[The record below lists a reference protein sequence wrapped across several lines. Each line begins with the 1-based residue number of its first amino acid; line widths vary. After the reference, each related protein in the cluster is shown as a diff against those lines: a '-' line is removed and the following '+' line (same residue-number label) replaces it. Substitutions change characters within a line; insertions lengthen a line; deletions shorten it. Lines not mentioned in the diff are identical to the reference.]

1 MKEICVFRQALQG
14 NVMSTDTRSIIC
26 QLIEQTN
33 HSIIGQAHVTQS
45 MMIALLTGGHILLE
59 GLPGTAKT
67 RAAKILSER
76 LNLAFSRVQFT
87 PDLLPSDV
95 TGTQIYHQE
104 QAKLTFQAGP
114 IFSSMVLA
122 DEINRAPAKVQAALL
137 EAMAEGTVTVAGET
151 MSLPEPFLVIATQNP
166 VEQEGTYP
174 LPEAQMDRFMMKV
187 NVDYPDRESEML
199 IIDLVRQE
207 ELGAING
214 EEKETTDAESDT
226 DIDTNAREQHESE
239 LLHAA
244 FKGCA
249 QHIADGKEAVK
260 RIHTSQPIKQYIVD
274 LVMATR
280 FPHLYPD
287 SNLDKWIDVGVS
299 PRASIALDKCSRAHA
314 WLAGRDYVT
323 PDDVRTVVVSVL
335 GHRITPSFDALSNS
349 VSAEQIV
356 DELLLNVPLS

>member
-1 MKEICVFRQALQG
+1 
-14 NVMSTDTRSIIC
+14 MSTDTRAAIR

-33 HSIIGQAHVTQS
+33 QSIIGQAHVTQS
-45 MMIALLTGGHILLE
+45 MMIALLSGGHILLLE

-67 RAAKILSER
+67 RAAKILAEQF
-76 LNLAFSRVQFT
+76 NMPFSRVQFT

-104 QAKLTFQAGP
+104 QSKLTFQPGP

-151 MSLPEPFLVIATQNP
+151 MKLPEPFLVIATQNP

-207 ELGAING
+207 EL
-214 EEKETTDAESDT
+214 AEVNEAMDT
-226 DIDTNAREQHESE
+226 GRLQQEQNE
-239 LLHAA
+239 LLAAA
-244 FKGCA
+244 FEGCVE
-249 QHIADGKEAVK
+249 HISAGKEAVK
-260 RIHTSQPIKQYIVD
+260 QIHTSQPIKQYIVD

-335 GHRITPSFDALSNS
+335 GHRITPSFDALSHS

>member
-1 MKEICVFRQALQG
+1 
-14 NVMSTDTRSIIC
+14 MSTDTREAIC

-45 MMIALLTGGHILLE
+45 MMIALLSGGHLLLE

-67 RAAKILSER
+67 RAAKILAEQ
-76 LNLAFSRVQFT
+76 LNMAFSRVQFT

-104 QAKLTFQAGP
+104 QSKLAFQPGP

-187 NVDYPDRESEML
+187 NVDYPDRDAEML
-199 IIDLVRQE
+199 IIDLVRSE
-207 ELGAING
+207 ELAVMD
-214 EEKETTDAESDT
+214 EEVNKSMDT
-226 DIDTNAREQHESE
+226 GTLQQEQNK
-239 LLHAA
+239 LLAAA
-244 FKGCA
+244 FEGGVE
-249 QHIADGKEAVK
+249 HIAAGKEAVK

-335 GHRITPSFDALSNS
+335 GHRITPSFDALSSS
-349 VSAEQIV
+349 VTAEQIV

>member
-1 MKEICVFRQALQG
+1 
-14 NVMSTDTRSIIC
+14 MSTDTRAAIC

-33 HSIIGQAHVTQS
+33 QSIIGQAHVTQS
-45 MMIALLTGGHILLE
+45 MMIALLSGGHILLE

-67 RAAKILSER
+67 RAAKILAEQ
-76 LNLAFSRVQFT
+76 LNMAFSRVQFT

-104 QAKLTFQAGP
+104 QSKLTFQPGP

-187 NVDYPDRESEML
+187 NVDYPDRDSEML

-207 ELGAING
+207 ELAVMD
-214 EEKETTDAESDT
+214 EEVSKSMGTGTLQQ
-226 DIDTNAREQHESE
+226 EQNE
-239 LLHAA
+239 LLAAA
-244 FKGCA
+244 FEGGVE
-249 QHIADGKEAVK
+249 HIAAGKEAVK

-287 SNLDKWIDVGVS
+287 SNLDKWIEVGVS

-349 VSAEQIV
+349 VSAEKIV

>member
-1 MKEICVFRQALQG
+1 
-14 NVMSTDTRSIIC
+14 MSTDTREAIC

-45 MMIALLTGGHILLE
+45 MMIALLSGGHILLE

-67 RAAKILSER
+67 RAAKILAEQ
-76 LNLAFSRVQFT
+76 LNMAFSRVQFT

-104 QAKLTFQAGP
+104 QSKLTFQPGP

-187 NVDYPDRESEML
+187 NVDYPDRDSEML

-207 ELGAING
+207 ELALMDGGINQDT
-214 EEKETTDAESDT
+214 ETQPQ
-226 DIDTNAREQHESE
+226 EQNE
-239 LLHAA
+239 LLAAA
-244 FKGCA
+244 FKGGFE
-249 QHIADGKEAVK
+249 HIAAGKEAVK
-260 RIHTSQPIKQYIVD
+260 RIHISQPIKQYIVD

-299 PRASIALDKCSRAHA
+299 PRASIALDKCSRAQA
-314 WLAGRDYVT
+314 WLVGRDYVT
-323 PDDVRTVVVSVL
+323 PDDVRAVVVSVL

>member
-1 MKEICVFRQALQG
+1 
-14 NVMSTDTRSIIC
+14 MSTDTRAAIC

-33 HSIIGQAHVTQS
+33 QSIIGQAHVTQS
-45 MMIALLTGGHILLE
+45 MMIALLSGGHILLE

-67 RAAKILSER
+67 RAAKILAEQ
-76 LNLAFSRVQFT
+76 LNMAFSRVQFT

-104 QAKLTFQAGP
+104 QSKLTFQPGP

-151 MSLPEPFLVIATQNP
+151 MPLPEPFLVIATQNP
-166 VEQEGTYP
+166 IEQEGTYP

-187 NVDYPDRESEML
+187 NVGYPERDSEML

-207 ELGAING
+207 ELAAMD
-214 EEKETTDAESDT
+214 EEVNKSMDSGTLQQ
-226 DIDTNAREQHESE
+226 EQNE
-239 LLHAA
+239 LLAAA
-244 FKGCA
+244 FEGGVE
-249 QHIADGKEAVK
+249 HIAAGKEAVK

-349 VSAEQIV
+349 VTAEQIV

>member
-1 MKEICVFRQALQG
+1 
-14 NVMSTDTRSIIC
+14 MSTDTRAAIR

-33 HSIIGQAHVTQS
+33 QSIIGQAHVTQS
-45 MMIALLTGGHILLE
+45 MMIALLSGGHILLE

-67 RAAKILSER
+67 RAAKILAGQF
-76 LNLAFSRVQFT
+76 NMAFSRVQFT

-104 QAKLTFQAGP
+104 QSKLTFQPGP

-151 MSLPEPFLVIATQNP
+151 MKLPEPFLVIATQNP

-207 ELGAING
+207 EL
-214 EEKETTDAESDT
+214 AEVNEAMDT
-226 DIDTNAREQHESE
+226 GRLQQEQNE
-239 LLHAA
+239 LLVAA
-244 FKGCA
+244 FEGCVE
-249 QHIADGKEAVK
+249 HIAEGKEAVK
-260 RIHTSQPIKQYIVD
+260 QIHTSHPIKQYIVD

-323 PDDVRTVVVSVL
+323 PDDVRAVVVSVL
-335 GHRITPSFDALSNS
+335 GHRITPSFDALSHS

>member
-1 MKEICVFRQALQG
+1 
-14 NVMSTDTRSIIC
+14 MSTDTRAAIR

-33 HSIIGQAHVTQS
+33 QSIIGQAHVTQS
-45 MMIALLTGGHILLE
+45 MMIALLSGGHILLE

-67 RAAKILSER
+67 RAAKILAEQF
-76 LNLAFSRVQFT
+76 NMAFSRVQFT

-95 TGTQIYHQE
+95 TGTQTYHQE
-104 QAKLTFQAGP
+104 QSKLTFQPGP

-151 MSLPEPFLVIATQNP
+151 MKLPEPFLVIATQNP

-207 ELGAING
+207 EL
-214 EEKETTDAESDT
+214 AEVNEAMDT
-226 DIDTNAREQHESE
+226 GRLQQEQNE
-239 LLHAA
+239 LLAAA
-244 FKGCA
+244 FEGCVE
-249 QHIADGKEAVK
+249 HIAEGKEAVK
-260 RIHTSQPIKQYIVD
+260 QIHTSQPIKQYIVD

-335 GHRITPSFDALSNS
+335 GHRITPSFDALSHS

>member
-1 MKEICVFRQALQG
+1 
-14 NVMSTDTRSIIC
+14 MSTDTRAAIC
-26 QLIEQTN
+26 QLIQQTN
-33 HSIIGQAHVTQS
+33 QSIIGQAHVTQS
-45 MMIALLTGGHILLE
+45 MMIALLSGGHILLE

-67 RAAKILSER
+67 RAAKILAEQ
-76 LNLAFSRVQFT
+76 LNMAFSRVQFT

-104 QAKLTFQAGP
+104 QSKLTFQPGP

-187 NVDYPDRESEML
+187 NVDYPDRDSEML

-207 ELGAING
+207 ELAVMD
-214 EEKETTDAESDT
+214 EEVDKSMDT
-226 DIDTNAREQHESE
+226 GTLQQEQNE
-239 LLHAA
+239 LLAAA
-244 FKGCA
+244 FEGGVE
-249 QHIADGKEAVK
+249 HIAAGKEAVK

-280 FPHLYPD
+280 FPHLYPN
-287 SNLDKWIDVGVS
+287 SNLEQSQLVGIT
-299 PRASIALDKCSRAHA
+299 IAERMCSMQSLH
-314 WLAGRDYVT
+314 
-323 PDDVRTVVVSVL
+323 P
-335 GHRITPSFDALSNS
+335 
-349 VSAEQIV
+349 
-356 DELLLNVPLS
+356 

>member
-1 MKEICVFRQALQG
+1 
-14 NVMSTDTRSIIC
+14 MSTDTRAAIC

-33 HSIIGQAHVTQS
+33 QSIIGQAHVTQS
-45 MMIALLTGGHILLE
+45 MLIALLSGGHILLE

-67 RAAKILSER
+67 RAAKILAEQ
-76 LNLAFSRVQFT
+76 LNMAFSRVQFT

-104 QAKLTFQAGP
+104 QSKLTFQPGP

-187 NVDYPDRESEML
+187 NVDYPDRDSEML

-207 ELGAING
+207 ELVVMD
-214 EEKETTDAESDT
+214 EEEDKGMDT
-226 DIDTNAREQHESE
+226 GTLQQEQNE
-239 LLHAA
+239 LLAAA
-244 FKGCA
+244 FEGGVEHVA
-249 QHIADGKEAVK
+249 AGKEAVK

-287 SNLDKWIDVGVS
+287 SNLEQWIDVGVS

-349 VSAEQIV
+349 VTAEQIV

>member
-1 MKEICVFRQALQG
+1 
-14 NVMSTDTRSIIC
+14 MSTDTRAAIC
-26 QLIEQTN
+26 QLIELTN
-33 HSIIGQAHVTQS
+33 QSIIGQAHVTQS
-45 MMIALLTGGHILLE
+45 MMIALLSGGHLLLE

-67 RAAKILSER
+67 RAAKILAEQ
-76 LNLAFSRVQFT
+76 LNMAFSRVQFT

-104 QAKLTFQAGP
+104 QSKLMFQPGP

-151 MSLPEPFLVIATQNP
+151 MPLPEPFLVIATQNP

-187 NVDYPDRESEML
+187 NVGYPERDSEML
-199 IIDLVRQE
+199 IIDLVRKE
-207 ELGAING
+207 ELAVMD
-214 EEKETTDAESDT
+214 EEVNKSMDSGTLQQ
-226 DIDTNAREQHESE
+226 EQNE
-239 LLHAA
+239 LLAAA
-244 FKGCA
+244 FEGGVE
-249 QHIADGKEAVK
+249 QIAAGKEAVM

>member
-1 MKEICVFRQALQG
+1 
-14 NVMSTDTRSIIC
+14 MSTDTRAAIC
-26 QLIEQTN
+26 QLIELTN
-33 HSIIGQAHVTQS
+33 QSIIGQAHVTQS
-45 MMIALLTGGHILLE
+45 MMIVLLSGGHLLLE

-67 RAAKILSER
+67 RAAKILAEQ
-76 LNLAFSRVQFT
+76 LNMAFSRVQFT

-104 QAKLTFQAGP
+104 QSKLTFQPGP

-151 MSLPEPFLVIATQNP
+151 MPLPEPFFVIATQNP

-187 NVDYPDRESEML
+187 NVGYPERDSEML
-199 IIDLVRQE
+199 IIDLVRKE
-207 ELGAING
+207 ELAVMD
-214 EEKETTDAESDT
+214 EEVNKSMDSGTLQQ
-226 DIDTNAREQHESE
+226 EQNE
-239 LLHAA
+239 LLAAA
-244 FKGCA
+244 FEGGVE
-249 QHIADGKEAVK
+249 HIAAGKEAVK

-323 PDDVRTVVVSVL
+323 PDDVRTVVGSVL

-349 VSAEQIV
+349 VTAEQIV

>member
-1 MKEICVFRQALQG
+1 
-14 NVMSTDTRSIIC
+14 MSTDTRAAIC

-33 HSIIGQAHVTQS
+33 QSIIGQAHVTQS
-45 MMIALLTGGHILLE
+45 MMIALLSGGHILLE

-67 RAAKILSER
+67 RAAKILAEQ
-76 LNLAFSRVQFT
+76 LNMAFSRVQFT

-104 QAKLTFQAGP
+104 QSKLTFQPGP

-151 MSLPEPFLVIATQNP
+151 MPLPEPFLVIATQNP

-187 NVDYPDRESEML
+187 NVGYPERDSEML

-207 ELGAING
+207 ELAAMD
-214 EEKETTDAESDT
+214 EEVNKSMDSGTLQQ
-226 DIDTNAREQHESE
+226 EQNE
-239 LLHAA
+239 LLAAA
-244 FKGCA
+244 FEGGVE
-249 QHIADGKEAVK
+249 HIAAGKEAVK

-280 FPHLYPD
+280 FPHLYQD

-349 VSAEQIV
+349 VTAEQIV

>member
-1 MKEICVFRQALQG
+1 
-14 NVMSTDTRSIIC
+14 MSTDTRAAIC

-33 HSIIGQAHVTQS
+33 QSIIGQAHVTQS
-45 MMIALLTGGHILLE
+45 MMIALLSGGHILLE

-67 RAAKILSER
+67 RAAKILAEQ
-76 LNLAFSRVQFT
+76 LNMAFSRVQFT

-104 QAKLTFQAGP
+104 QSKLTFQPGP

-187 NVDYPDRESEML
+187 NVDYPDRDSEML

-207 ELGAING
+207 ELVVMD
-214 EEKETTDAESDT
+214 EEEDKGMDT
-226 DIDTNAREQHESE
+226 GMLQQEQNE
-239 LLHAA
+239 LLAAA
-244 FKGCA
+244 FEGGVEHVA
-249 QHIADGKEAVK
+249 AGKEAVK

-287 SNLDKWIDVGVS
+287 SNLEQWIDVGVS

>member
-1 MKEICVFRQALQG
+1 
-14 NVMSTDTRSIIC
+14 MSTDTRAAIC
-26 QLIEQTN
+26 QLIQQTN
-33 HSIIGQAHVTQS
+33 QSIIGQAHVTQS
-45 MMIALLTGGHILLE
+45 MMIALLSGGHILLE

-67 RAAKILSER
+67 RAAKILAEQ
-76 LNLAFSRVQFT
+76 LNMAFSRVQFT

-104 QAKLTFQAGP
+104 QSKLTFQPGP

-187 NVDYPDRESEML
+187 NVDYPDRDSEML

-207 ELGAING
+207 ELAVMD
-214 EEKETTDAESDT
+214 EEVDKSMDT
-226 DIDTNAREQHESE
+226 GTLQQEQNE
-239 LLHAA
+239 LLAAA
-244 FKGCA
+244 FEGGVE
-249 QHIADGKEAVK
+249 HIAAGKEAVK

-287 SNLDKWIDVGVS
+287 SNLEQWIDVGVS

>member
-1 MKEICVFRQALQG
+1 
-14 NVMSTDTRSIIC
+14 
-26 QLIEQTN
+26 
-33 HSIIGQAHVTQS
+33 
-45 MMIALLTGGHILLE
+45 
-59 GLPGTAKT
+59 GTAKT

-166 VEQEGTYP
+166 IEQEGTYP

-207 ELGAING
+207 ELGTING
-214 EEKETTDAESDT
+214 EEKETTDPESDT
-226 DIDTNAREQHESE
+226 DAREQYEYE
-239 LLHAA
+239 PLHAA

-287 SNLDKWIDVGVS
+287 SNLEQWIDVGVS

-314 WLAGRDYVT
+314 WLGGRDYVT

>member
-1 MKEICVFRQALQG
+1 
-14 NVMSTDTRSIIC
+14 MSTDTRAAIC
-26 QLIEQTN
+26 QLIELTN
-33 HSIIGQAHVTQS
+33 QSIIGQAHVTQS
-45 MMIALLTGGHILLE
+45 MMIALLSGGHLLLE

-67 RAAKILSER
+67 RAAKILAEQ
-76 LNLAFSRVQFT
+76 LNMAFSRVQFT

-104 QAKLTFQAGP
+104 QSKLTFQPGP

-151 MSLPEPFLVIATQNP
+151 MPLPEPFFVIATQNP

-187 NVDYPDRESEML
+187 NVGYPERDSEML

-207 ELGAING
+207 ELAAMD
-214 EEKETTDAESDT
+214 EEVNKSMDSGTLQQ
-226 DIDTNAREQHESE
+226 EQNE
-239 LLHAA
+239 LLAAA
-244 FKGCA
+244 FEGGVE
-249 QHIADGKEAVK
+249 HIAAGKEAVK

-349 VSAEQIV
+349 VTAEQIV